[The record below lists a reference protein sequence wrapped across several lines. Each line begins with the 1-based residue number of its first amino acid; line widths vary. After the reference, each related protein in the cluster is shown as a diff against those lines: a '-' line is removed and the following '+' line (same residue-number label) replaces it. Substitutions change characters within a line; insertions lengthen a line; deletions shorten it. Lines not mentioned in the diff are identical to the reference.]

1 MDYVVLPTRYSKMI
15 KKKFYYLDDA
25 NDKELISWL
34 DKQTNQSAFV
44 RLLLYDKMN
53 NSIVKISP
61 SVDSSSMV
69 AENNNFKKSM
79 LGFMKKE
86 SK

>member
-1 MDYVVLPTRYSKMI
+1 MI